1 MSSMKIIWVSLS
13 IFLTAPAMAQMSTQS
28 ISPTFNRGFVL
39 ICKWDHNEAHRQVRL
54 YGHGDHENTDVR
66 VIERHSQDM
75 IYQTKLFKTGAEE
88 SSIQISI
95 SLERYSGHI
104 EWNESTGNAYN
115 GYCTPATERL
125 F

>member
-1 MSSMKIIWVSLS
+1 MISMKIVWVTLS

-28 ISPTFNRGFVL
+28 ISPTFTRGFVL
-39 ICKWDHNEAHRQVRL
+39 ICKWNHNEAHRQVRL
-54 YGHGDHENTDVR
+54 YGNGDHENTDMR
-66 VIERHSQDM
+66 IIERHSEDM
-75 IYQTKLFKTGAEE
+75 IYQTTLLKAESGE
-88 SSIQISI
+88 SPIQISI

-115 GYCTPATERL
+115 GYCRPATERL